1 MSQSTAGKTSLN
13 FETYIANI
21 YYDNYN
27 SHINDNYSNKGWQG
41 EGYMAEVMKVK
52 LKEYIEQMDDTDIV
66 FMKQILT
73 LVRLHIEKKQK
84 NTGVQ

>member
-1 MSQSTAGKTSLN
+1 
-13 FETYIANI
+13 
-21 YYDNYN
+21 
-27 SHINDNYSNKGWQG
+27 
-41 EGYMAEVMKVK
+41 MAEVMKVK
-52 LKEYIEQMDDTDIV
+52 LKEYIDQMDDTDIV

>member
-1 MSQSTAGKTSLN
+1 MT
-13 FETYIANI
+13 
-21 YYDNYN
+21 
-27 SHINDNYSNKGWQG
+27 
-41 EGYMAEVMKVK
+41 EVMKVK

-84 NTGVQ
+84 NTGVH

>member
-1 MSQSTAGKTSLN
+1 MT
-13 FETYIANI
+13 
-21 YYDNYN
+21 
-27 SHINDNYSNKGWQG
+27 
-41 EGYMAEVMKVK
+41 EVMKVK

>member
-1 MSQSTAGKTSLN
+1 
-13 FETYIANI
+13 
-21 YYDNYN
+21 
-27 SHINDNYSNKGWQG
+27 
-41 EGYMAEVMKVK
+41 MAEVMKVK

-66 FMKQILT
+66 FMKQILS

>member
-1 MSQSTAGKTSLN
+1 MT
-13 FETYIANI
+13 
-21 YYDNYN
+21 
-27 SHINDNYSNKGWQG
+27 
-41 EGYMAEVMKVK
+41 EVMKTK

-66 FMKQILT
+66 FIKQILT

>member
-1 MSQSTAGKTSLN
+1 
-13 FETYIANI
+13 
-21 YYDNYN
+21 
-27 SHINDNYSNKGWQG
+27 
-41 EGYMAEVMKVK
+41 MAEVMKVK

>member
-1 MSQSTAGKTSLN
+1 
-13 FETYIANI
+13 
-21 YYDNYN
+21 
-27 SHINDNYSNKGWQG
+27 
-41 EGYMAEVMKVK
+41 MAEVMKVI